1 METVTQP
8 QPLLFASCF
17 LSLLMITCPETQRR
31 RREALWLVVAHRHG
45 LVDVASPSSEWER
58 KLVGSIDFKLPP
70 CRSHVTAIQSKSA
83 RSSFQLTRE
92 ACFYNFSRRGGIFWL
107 VGLLVGFWFFVCLVL
122 LLLLFWWLLQYWAS
136 VSFISLKVLTVLYLV
151 WKALCCYCCF
161 PLSLI
166 CMFSPGNVYSSH
178 DHSDHLHCH
187 LCCIC
192 IGSCSGVQG
201 VLPQPPRYWHP
212 KPI

>member
-1 METVTQP
+1 MSHRNYLAFSHSVNHASFACAMETVTQP

-107 VGLLVGFWFFVCLVL
+107 VISSCFLVFCFVFVVVVVAGCGIMCVL
-122 LLLLFWWLLQYWAS
+122 F
-136 VSFISLKVLTVLYLV
+136 SLWT
-151 WKALCCYCCF
+151 
-161 PLSLI
+161 I
-166 CMFSPGNVYSSH
+166 
-178 DHSDHLHCH
+178 
-187 LCCIC
+187 
-192 IGSCSGVQG
+192 
-201 VLPQPPRYWHP
+201 
-212 KPI
+212 